1 MKPIFS
7 GVATALIT
15 PFCQN
20 GVDYESF
27 GKLIDWQ
34 IDSGIN
40 ALVVCGTT
48 GESATLTKD
57 EHKEILRFAL
67 KQIDGRV
74 PAIAGTGSN
83 STAKAIEMTKYA
95 SDLGYDAALV
105 VTPYYNKCTQKGLI
119 KTYYAIADA
128 GNIPLIVYNVP
139 SRTGVNIKPETYLAL
154 SQHPMI
160 HGIKEAGGNI
170 SAIAKTMSL
179 VGDKLNLYSGNDDQI
194 VPILS
199 LGGKGVISVLSGI
212 LPEETVKITDLW
224 FRGKTKESLK
234 LQLKYIPLINALFS
248 QVNPI
253 PIKTASYKMGLCQ
266 NRLRLPLTEMGHDEA
281 EKLFTLMK
289 EFDIIK

>member
-57 EHKEILRFAL
+57 EHKEVLKFAL
-67 KQIDGRV
+67 KQIDGKV

-105 VTPYYNKCTQKGLI
+105 VTPYYNKCTQNGLI

-160 HGIKEAGGNI
+160 QGIKEAGGNI
-170 SAIAKTMSL
+170 STIAETMSL
-179 VGDKLNLYSGNDDQI
+179 VGDRLNLYSGNDDQTI
-194 VPILS
+194 PILS

-212 LPEETVKITDLW
+212 LPKETVKMTDLW
-224 FRGKTKESLK
+224 FQGKTKESLEI
-234 LQLKYIPLINALFS
+234 QLKYIPLISALFS

-253 PIKTASYKMGLCQ
+253 PIKTASYKMRLCQ
-266 NRLRLPLTEMGHDEA
+266 NRLRLPLTEMENDEA
-281 EKLFTLMK
+281 EKLFALMK
-289 EFDIIK
+289 KFDLY

>member
-57 EHKEILRFAL
+57 EHKEVLKFAL

-95 SDLGYDAALV
+95 SVLGYDAALV

-119 KTYYAIADA
+119 KNYYAIADA

-160 HGIKEAGGNI
+160 QGIKEAGGNI
-170 SAIAKTMSL
+170 SAIAETMSL
-179 VGDKLNLYSGNDDQI
+179 VGDRLNLYSGNDDQTI
-194 VPILS
+194 PILS

-212 LPEETVKITDLW
+212 LPKETVKMTDLW
-224 FRGKTKESLK
+224 FQGKTKESLEI
-234 LQLKYIPLINALFS
+234 QLKYIPLISALFS

-266 NRLRLPLTEMGHDEA
+266 NRLRLPLTEMENDEA
-281 EKLFTLMK
+281 EKLFALMK
-289 EFDIIK
+289 KFDLY

>member
-15 PFCQN
+15 PFCQS

-57 EHKEILRFAL
+57 EHKEVLKFAL

-105 VTPYYNKCTQKGLI
+105 VTPYYNKCTQNGLI

-139 SRTGVNIKPETYLAL
+139 SRTGVNIKPETYLTL

-160 HGIKEAGGNI
+160 QGIKEAGGNI
-170 SAIAKTMSL
+170 SAIAETMFL
-179 VGDKLNLYSGNDDQI
+179 VGDRLNLYSGNDDQTI
-194 VPILS
+194 PILS

-212 LPEETVKITDLW
+212 LPKETVKMTDLW
-224 FRGKTKESLK
+224 FQGKTKESLEI
-234 LQLKYIPLINALFS
+234 QLKYIPLISALFS

-266 NRLRLPLTEMGHDEA
+266 NRLRLPLTEMENDEA
-281 EKLFTLMK
+281 EKLFALMK
-289 EFDIIK
+289 KFDLY

>member
-57 EHKEILRFAL
+57 EHKEVLKFAL

-105 VTPYYNKCTQKGLI
+105 VTPYYNKCTQNGLI

-160 HGIKEAGGNI
+160 QGIKEAGGNI
-170 SAIAKTMSL
+170 SAIAETMSL
-179 VGDKLNLYSGNDDQI
+179 VGDRLNLYSGNDDQTI
-194 VPILS
+194 PILS

-212 LPEETVKITDLW
+212 LPKETVKMTDLW
-224 FRGKTKESLK
+224 FQGKTKESLEI
-234 LQLKYIPLINALFS
+234 QLKYIPLISALFS

-266 NRLRLPLTEMGHDEA
+266 NRLRLPLTEMENDEA
-281 EKLFTLMK
+281 EKLFALMK
-289 EFDIIK
+289 KFDLY

>member
-15 PFCQN
+15 PFCQS

-57 EHKEILRFAL
+57 EHKEVLKFAL

-105 VTPYYNKCTQKGLI
+105 VTPYYNKCTQNGLI

-160 HGIKEAGGNI
+160 QGIKEAGGNI
-170 SAIAKTMSL
+170 SAIAETMSL
-179 VGDKLNLYSGNDDQI
+179 VGDRLNLYSGNDDQTI
-194 VPILS
+194 PILS

-212 LPEETVKITDLW
+212 LPKETVKMTDLW
-224 FRGKTKESLK
+224 FQGKTKESLEI
-234 LQLKYIPLINALFS
+234 QLKYIPLISALFS

-266 NRLRLPLTEMGHDEA
+266 NRLRLPLTEMENDEA
-281 EKLFTLMK
+281 EKLFALMK
-289 EFDIIK
+289 KFDLY